1 MTVNVNLNGAAAFHF
16 WRVGSCVYRCRIC
29 AAATPSNGSKK
40 DFANSLQFWRPVK
53 DHHRMASPATYLA
66 AFPGDPRPCVLRRS
80 FPCGE
85 CGADVAHDLGKMT
98 MHMLKKHSGMD
109 LREYYDKHVAADTV
123 LEQKATEKPVADN
136 PTNALPDLKS
146 VAKLAEVAPIPQ
158 DTDSDDGKPLMRMRS
173 GRKRKWTRKVVEK
186 KEETRFEEDSDSEP
200 IISDEEERA
209 FTYQSTS
216 KRPCK
221 EGVAQKNTPLPLP
234 GESPVKPPLLKTT
247 GHGTV
252 MSKAGETLEKP
263 KLNWMDG
270 CAFRCLT
277 CGFVAWKRIT
287 IRQHVRTVHNMG
299 RSGKTERYE
308 KIYDSVFTC
317 KICKEEFPQELDRV
331 HQHMKGKHK
340 IAPKDYYDKYETGKG
355 NEEMRVTEEPLASK
369 CPICKKTFKRP
380 GNVARHMQSAHNRKG
395 KDNGDSGNDSM
406 GLSGSESNM
415 SDSVGIGQAA
425 TETGS
430 SLGDQARVA
439 TDAPKSKAVK
449 RVAVPGKTPPT
460 PPILNHKSEWYDG
473 CAFVCAVC
481 AAQSSSKDT
490 MRSHCIKIHHDGLKF
505 TAVSTGLYKCKI
517 CSEDVIHEKEALKGH
532 LMTLH
537 NRRLASYFND
547 FEDTQREARSR
558 EKEEKRRL
566 SKEKTMKRM
575 EAEAARTE
583 AEKMHK
589 GPKCPMGMCGMLL
602 DSVEE
607 AVAHVGEVHGIAE
620 DDVMT
625 RRSVMNKVELQLKW
639 RELKISTA

>member
-1 MTVNVNLNGAAAFHF
+1 MTVIGNLNSASAFHF

-29 AAATPSNGSKK
+29 ATAAPSAGCKT
-40 DFANSLQFWRPVK
+40 DFANSLQFWRHVK

-98 MHMLKKHSGMD
+98 MHMLKRHSGMD
-109 LREYYDKHVAADTV
+109 LREYYDRHVAAETV
-123 LEQKATEKPVADN
+123 REQKVTKKPLADN
-136 PTNALPDLKS
+136 PTKTNALQDLKS
-146 VAKLAEVAPIPQ
+146 VAKPAEVASATLKKETNAFGQIKEVK
-158 DTDSDDGKPLMRMRS
+158 DTDSDDGKPLIRMRS
-173 GRKRKWTRKVVEK
+173 GRKRKGSRKMGDS
-186 KEETRFEEDSDSEP
+186 KEETRFDENSDSEP

-216 KRPCK
+216 KRPCT
-221 EGVAQKNTPLPLP
+221 EGVTKKKRPLNKIDDDLEPAFAPVPAQL
-234 GESPVKPPLLKTT
+234 
-247 GHGTV
+247 
-252 MSKAGETLEKP
+252 
-263 KLNWMDG
+263 
-270 CAFRCLT
+270 
-277 CGFVAWKRIT
+277 
-287 IRQHVRTVHNMG
+287 
-299 RSGKTERYE
+299 
-308 KIYDSVFTC
+308 
-317 KICKEEFPQELDRV
+317 
-331 HQHMKGKHK
+331 
-340 IAPKDYYDKYETGKG
+340 
-355 NEEMRVTEEPLASK
+355 MRVTEEPLANK
-369 CPICKKTFKRP
+369 CTICKKTFKRP
-380 GNVARHMQSAHNRKG
+380 GNVTRHMQSAHNRKG
-395 KDNGDSGNDSM
+395 KDTGDSGNDSM

-415 SDSVGIGQAA
+415 SDGAGAGQAA
-425 TETGS
+425 AETGS
-430 SLGDQARVA
+430 FLGMQTRVVA
-439 TDAPKSKAVK
+439 AAPKIKAVK
-449 RVAVPGKTPPT
+449 RVAVPGKTPP
-460 PPILNHKSEWYDG
+460 PPPLILNHKSEWYDG

-505 TAVSTGLYKCKI
+505 TAVSSALYKCKI
-517 CSEDVIHEKEALKGH
+517 CSEDVIHEKEALRGH
-532 LMTLH
+532 FMTLH

-566 SKEKTMKRM
+566 SREKTMKRM

-583 AEKMHK
+583 AEKRHK

-602 DSVEE
+602 GSVEE

-625 RRSVMNKVELQLKW
+625 RRSVMNKVEAQLKW